1 MVPLIIGS
9 SPGSLGIPGS
19 PGSPG
24 SLVPLVPLVSL
35 VPRVPQDPWFPSFS
49 WFPLTPPFSIIEGTL
64 KDYVY
69 MRSSYQI
76 QEGGIESEREIEMGG
91 G

>member
-9 SPGSLGIPGS
+9 SPGSLGIHGS

-35 VPRVPQDPWFPSFS
+35 VPRVPQDLS
-49 WFPLTPPFSIIEGTL
+49 WFLLTPPFSIIEGTL
-64 KDYVY
+64 
-69 MRSSYQI
+69 
-76 QEGGIESEREIEMGG
+76 
-91 G
+91 